1 MSSVIM
7 MMFIVHVVHV
17 EAMGTRVVI
26 IGNKKAC
33 APPVLMGCKGD
44 CMCLLQT
51 GVQEVSPMILEL

>member
-1 MSSVIM
+1 

-26 IGNKKAC
+26 IGNKKAY

-44 CMCLLQT
+44 CMYLLQT